1 MSVINREIGVKLKHF
16 RDLNGY
22 SLSDVRLKVGKSK
35 SAIHAYEQGKVSI
48 SIDTLVELCNVY
60 GINYVDLLRDVNI

>member
-1 MSVINREIGVKLKHF
+1 MSVINRKLGAKLKHF
-16 RDLNGY
+16 RNLNGY
-22 SLSDVRLKVGKSK
+22 SLSEVGLMVGKSK